1 MAASPV
7 DIEGRRDGRWLQVS
21 AIDQD
26 VDFVL
31 LFYIVKMIFSASSG
45 RRAGERQYRSKV
57 IGVCLGSEK
66 VVYGGGY
73 PGLIAPAS
81 L

>member
-1 MAASPV
+1 MGVGSKSL
-7 DIEGRRDGRWLQVS
+7 D
-21 AIDQD
+21 IDQR
-26 VDFVL
+26 VDFVS

-66 VVYGGGY
+66 VVYGQVIRG
-73 PGLIAPAS
+73 
-81 L
+81 